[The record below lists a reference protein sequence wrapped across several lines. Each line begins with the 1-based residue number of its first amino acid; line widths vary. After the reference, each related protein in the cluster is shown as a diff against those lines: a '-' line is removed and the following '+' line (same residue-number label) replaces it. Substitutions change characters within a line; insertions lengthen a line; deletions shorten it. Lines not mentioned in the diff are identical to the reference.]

1 MKFFIGQVTGV
12 SARLR
17 IKVRAKAI
25 QKTKNSVSEIKMTE
39 AIDILR
45 IKNLDHVKLRKR
57 HLDRDE

>member
-1 MKFFIGQVTGV
+1 MKFFIGHVTGV
-12 SARLR
+12 SARLQ

-45 IKNLDHVKLRKR
+45 IKNLDHVKPRKR
-57 HLDRDE
+57 HLDRGE

>member
-12 SARLR
+12 SVRLQ

-25 QKTKNSVSEIKMTE
+25 QKTKNSLNEIKMTE

-45 IKNLDHVKLRKR
+45 IKNLDHVKPRKR
-57 HLDRDE
+57 HLDRGE

>member
-12 SARLR
+12 SARLQ

-45 IKNLDHVKLRKR
+45 IKNLDHVKPRKH
-57 HLDRDE
+57 HLDRGE